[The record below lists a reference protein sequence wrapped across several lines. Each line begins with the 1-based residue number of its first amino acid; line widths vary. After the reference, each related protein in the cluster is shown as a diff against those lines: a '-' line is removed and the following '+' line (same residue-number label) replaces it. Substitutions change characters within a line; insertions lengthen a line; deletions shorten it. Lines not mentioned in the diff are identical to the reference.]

1 MQDCCKSAGL
11 STSLETKWRKGE
23 SVNIWS
29 GFLSTLTGKPNQGNM
44 ISVILCL
51 FRYASFSG
59 SHFVSQSRIVLAL
72 SRVISQRQSATGS
85 ARNARICYKMLETS
99 KEMLEK
105 SGNAKILKTI
115 DSIWVFSG
123 GVCCVW
129 IMISRLIQSN
139 PFCGPA
145 PFTRRG

>member
-1 MQDCCKSAGL
+1 M
-11 STSLETKWRKGE
+11 LEIKNE
-23 SVNIWS
+23 VN
-29 GFLSTLTGKPNQGNM
+29 
-44 ISVILCL
+44 
-51 FRYASFSG
+51 
-59 SHFVSQSRIVLAL
+59 
-72 SRVISQRQSATGS
+72 
-85 ARNARICYKMLETS
+85 ARNYETS